1 MTVRVYALRGYMW
14 YSAENGETKM
24 GILLDRLAKKKLL
37 VSDGAWGTMLQ
48 AKGLG
53 AGDIPEEWNASHP
66 QEVRAVA
73 AAYEKAGADIVLT
86 NTFGGSRA
94 KLQKCGLDRRV
105 AELNEKGA
113 RLSLEG
119 APHAI
124 VAASIGPTGEFLEPV
139 GDLSEAQMEAI
150 YSEQIAAIFKAGVRA
165 LCIET
170 MSSLQEVLCAI
181 RAARKLNKDAE
192 VICTM
197 TFQAGAAGYM
207 TMMGVSCEQAA
218 KGLSEAG
225 ADIVGANCGNGPEQ
239 MVDIAREMRKH
250 TNRPILIHANAG
262 LPQLVDGKTVFK
274 QSPADMAAKVK
285 DLVAAGASIIGGCCG
300 TTPAHIAAIK
310 AEVDK
315 LRK

>member
-1 MTVRVYALRGYMW
+1 
-14 YSAENGETKM
+14 M
-24 GILLDRLAKKKLL
+24 GILLERLAKKKLL

-53 AGDIPEEWNASHP
+53 GGDIPEEWNASHP
-66 QEVRAVA
+66 DAVRSVA
-73 AAYEKAGADIVLT
+73 AAYDKAGCDIVLSC
-86 NTFGGSRA
+86 TFGGSSA
-94 KLQKCGLDRRV
+94 KLEKCGLGERV

-119 APHAI
+119 APNAV
-124 VAASIGPTGEFLEPV
+124 VAASVGPTGEFLEPV
-139 GDLSEAQMEAI
+139 GDLTEAQMEAI
-150 YSEQIAAIFKAGVRA
+150 YSEQIAAIFKAGVKA

-170 MSSLQEVLCAI
+170 MSSLEEAACAI
-181 RAARKLNKDAE
+181 RAAKKLNKNAD

-197 TFQAGAAGYM
+197 TFQSGATGYM

-218 KGLSEAG
+218 KGLTAAG

-239 MVDIAREMRKH
+239 MIAITREMRKH
-250 TNRPILIHANAG
+250 TNKPILIHANAG
-262 LPQLVDGKTVFK
+262 MPQLVDGKTVFK
-274 QSPADMAAKVK
+274 QTPADMAAKVK

-300 TTPAHIAAIK
+300 TTPEHIAAIK
-310 AEVDK
+310 VEIDK